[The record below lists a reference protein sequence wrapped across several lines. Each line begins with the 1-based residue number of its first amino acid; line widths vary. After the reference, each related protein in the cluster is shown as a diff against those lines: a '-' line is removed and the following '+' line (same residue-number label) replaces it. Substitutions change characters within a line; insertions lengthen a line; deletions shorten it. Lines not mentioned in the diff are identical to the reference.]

1 MNGMNEKL
9 AEINAI
15 IEKHSSFLITSHMD
29 PDGDSIG
36 SQMALYYSLINRGK
50 KAIAVN
56 QGAIPAQYSFL
67 DREKIIRFTGD
78 ALEFTPEVVVVLECP
93 LLDRIGFV
101 RKLIPDSA
109 ILINIDHHNDN
120 ENYGLINVVDETSS
134 AVAEILYLMFE
145 EDNREI
151 TPRIAELLYGA
162 IASDTDRFRFES
174 TTARCMS
181 IASKLIEIGARPKEI
196 ADNLYSGMSPSTVK
210 LLGHTLAGLK
220 TLSGGKIG
228 YFTITRENVEKSG
241 ASIQNSEG
249 FVDYILTVDGVRM
262 GFLFKEL
269 PEDRVKVSVRTQNG
283 IDSAVFASH
292 FNGGGHTNAAG
303 FIVDGRFD
311 DVVQQ
316 VMKKATEY
324 IGGDD

>member
-1 MNGMNEKL
+1 MTEKL
-9 AEINAI
+9 AEINDI
-15 IEKHSSFLITSHMD
+15 LEKHSSFLITSHMD
-29 PDGDSIG
+29 PDGDSVG

-50 KAIAVN
+50 KVIAVN
-56 QGAIPAQYSFL
+56 QGAIPAQYGFL
-67 DREKIIRFTGD
+67 DREKIIRFSEPS
-78 ALEFTPEVVVVLECP
+78 LEFTPEVVVVLECP

-101 RKLIPDSA
+101 KKLIPDSA

-120 ENYGLINVVDETSS
+120 ENYGSINVVDETSS

-145 EDNREI
+145 ENNQEI
-151 TPRIAELLYGA
+151 TPRIAELLYAA

-174 TTARCMS
+174 TTSRCMS
-181 IASKLIEIGARPKEI
+181 IASKLIEKGARPKEI
-196 ADNLYSGMSPSTVK
+196 ADNLYSGMSPGTAK
-210 LLGHTLAGLK
+210 LLGHTLAGLQ

-249 FVDYILTVDGVRM
+249 FVDFILTVNGVRM

-269 PEDRVKVSVRTQNG
+269 PEERVKVSVRTQNG

-303 FIVDGRFD
+303 FIVNGRFD
-311 DVVQQ
+311 DVVRK
-316 VMKKATEY
+316 VINKATEY